1 MQQTT
6 IIFPMAALV
15 LLTFATGLWMLK
27 LRFKAVRQHGLS
39 PAYFKL
45 NQGGELPEDL
55 IKATRHYANLH
66 EAPLLFYAACVTLIA
81 AQRVDT
87 VFLLLAW
94 AFVAARYVHAF
105 VHVTYNNLK
114 HRGLAF
120 LLGIVMLFAIWTRL
134 LVHLVA

>member
-66 EAPLLFYAACVTLIA
+66 EAPVLFYAACVTLVA
-81 AQRVDT
+81 TQQVDT

-105 VHVTYNNLK
+105 VHVTYNKLK
-114 HRGLAF
+114 HRAGAF
-120 LLGIVMLFAIWTRL
+120 LMGIVVLLIIWVRL
-134 LVHLVA
+134 LAHLVV